1 VSSKGGLC
9 PKWRN
14 DGKELFYIDGAKRII
29 AVDITVRSSG
39 LRIGQHHAL
48 FQARVGDGPAY
59 SLNVGKDGNRFLV
72 LERPEEASSNI
83 TLVLNWQSALVEK

>member
-14 DGKELFYIDGAKRII
+14 DGKELFYIDGAKQII
-29 AVDITVRSSG
+29 AVDVIVRSSG
-39 LRIGQHHAL
+39 LRIGEQRAL

-59 SLNVGKDGNRFLV
+59 SLNVTKDGNHFLV
-72 LERPEEASSNI
+72 LERREQASLNL
-83 TLVLNWQSALVEK
+83 TLVLNWQRALVEQ